1 VSPQSSVA
9 FHPAVIIV
17 VLRWYASNK
26 LMFGAMPR
34 KIPGVWGQS
43 PQGAWGRIRKL
54 SDFRIGS
61 LAFPLDGRFS
71 PSQSPGGEG
80 GPSGY
85 EVLFFSKHLYRLE
98 DCFRFFSKNPN
109 SPTRA
114 VVRSAVQRLMIDTS
128 SRCEGFFSMPRS
140 LIGTNRCTN
149 PTSSPRENSQTAP
162 RAVVRCE
169 DSSRI
174 STGDPLP
181 LRLCVFAPLR

>member
-61 LAFPLDGRFS
+61 LAFPLDGRSS
-71 PSQSPGGEG
+71 PPPLLPRQSPGAKG
-80 GPSGY
+80 GQANDRETNYSDLQPGGRH
-85 EVLFFSKHLYRLE
+85 FF
-98 DCFRFFSKNPN
+98 
-109 SPTRA
+109 A
-114 VVRSAVQRLMIDTS
+114 VVRKPTVSQSQR
-128 SRCEGFFSMPRS
+128 
-140 LIGTNRCTN
+140 
-149 PTSSPRENSQTAP
+149 
-162 RAVVRCE
+162 
-169 DSSRI
+169 DS
-174 STGDPLP
+174 TFHPGP
-181 LRLCVFAPLR
+181 